1 MKLPKADSALNK
13 KGETMRAFKGTIS
26 LPPKKP
32 VAVYF
37 WITLCT
43 LIFYVFLAKLTPQR
57 VGDGSE
63 YYALFIAWK
72 ETLRPWMTEA
82 SYRAYQDLFLQHSIT
97 GLVPRDW
104 FPKAFPALTFR
115 EEADFNHFWLYSFLA
130 FSVAKISQFLG
141 FVLQPHNAFLGLH
154 FIFVTISASIAYY
167 LYGRRGII
175 AFVLMT
181 LFSPML
187 WFSDK
192 VHTELMTYC
201 LTLAAVMLVH
211 SRKYTMAAFFIALAS
226 TQNPSFAL
234 IAFIPFVFRF
244 YIERDKKFSA
254 IEVIT
259 ITATALLVLM
269 HPVYYFLRFGVPTPQ
284 LLAGGAS
291 LGGNL
296 SIFYI
301 WILDPDLGLLP
312 NWPLGVF
319 LILFAI
325 AIKALKKT
333 AAAPLNNAY
342 FYLFVAVFL
351 AVNFYAHSSTTN
363 LNSGATPGLAR
374 YSLWYLPL
382 FFPLVYYVTC
392 NFPSRKI
399 LGYPAATIIVLIG
412 CASLYANNPKNPES
426 YSTPTWLSNAIQV
439 KLPWLYTPPTEV
451 FEERFSGLGE
461 AVYQYPVRGV
471 LGPDCRKLL
480 LLPGEGKSII
490 TVPAH
495 CHIDAEKLD
504 TLINESPAPA
514 VETFTRLS
522 DIQHSQAMLKLN
534 PMIYKIGLSG
544 NGNFALVSGWYSP
557 EAWGAWSSKKIASL
571 SIPCNSEQYYANKE
585 SLEFILSLRGFGEKR
600 VSIEQN
606 NSMIFKGLISVQK
619 DIPLTVSTN
628 SCKSD
633 SITIN
638 INIEEPTSPAALG
651 QSDDSRKLG
660 VGISSFTLKN

>member
-1 MKLPKADSALNK
+1 
-13 KGETMRAFKGTIS
+13 MRAFKGATP
-26 LPPKKP
+26 LPPGKKI
-32 VAVYF
+32 AVYF

-43 LIFYVFLAKLTPQR
+43 LLFYVFLAKLTPQR

-72 ETLRPWMTEA
+72 ETFRPWMTEA
-82 SYRAYQDLFLQHSIT
+82 SYRVYQDLFLQHSIV

-104 FPKAFPALTFR
+104 FPQAFPALTYR
-115 EEADFNHFWLYSFLA
+115 GEADFNHFWLYSFLA
-130 FSVAKISQFLG
+130 FSVARISQFLG
-141 FVLQPHNAFLGLH
+141 LVLQPHSAFLGLH
-154 FIFVTISASIAYY
+154 FVLVTMSASIAYY
-167 LYGRRGII
+167 LYGRRGIL

-201 LTLAAVMLVH
+201 LTLAGVMLVY

-234 IAFIPFVFRF
+234 IAFVPFVFRF
-244 YIERDKKFSA
+244 YIERNKKFSA
-254 IEVIT
+254 VEVIT
-259 ITATALLVLM
+259 ITATALLVLA

-325 AIKALKKT
+325 GLKTLKKT
-333 AAAPLNNAY
+333 EAAPLNNTY
-342 FYLFVAVFL
+342 FYLFVAIFL
-351 AVNFYAHSSTTN
+351 AVNFYAHSSTMN

-382 FFPLVYYVTC
+382 FFPIVYYVTC
-392 NFPSRKI
+392 NFPSRKA
-399 LGYPAATIIVLIG
+399 LGYPAAAIVMLIG
-412 CASLYANNPKNPES
+412 CTSLYANNPKRPES
-426 YSTPTWLSNAIQV
+426 YSTPTPLSNAIQA

-451 FEERFSGLGE
+451 FAERFSGLGE
-461 AVYQYPVRGV
+461 AISQYPVRGV

-480 LLPGEGKSII
+480 LLPGEAKSII

-495 CHIDAEKLD
+495 CQMDAKKLGA
-504 TLINESPAPA
+504 LINERTAPL
-514 VETFTRLS
+514 VETFIRLD
-522 DIQHSQAMLKLN
+522 DIQQSQALLTLN
-534 PMIYKIGLSG
+534 PMTYEIGLSG
-544 NGNFALVSGWYSP
+544 SGNFALASGWYSP
-557 EAWGAWSSKKIASL
+557 EAWGVWSRKETASL
-571 SIPCNSEQYYANKE
+571 SIPCNSQQYYAKKE
-585 SLEFILSLRGFGEKR
+585 KLELILSLRGFGEKR
-600 VSIEQN
+600 VSMEQN
-606 NSMIFKGLISVQK
+606 NSIIFQGLISAQQ
-619 DIPLTVSTN
+619 DIPLTVTTN
-628 SCKSD
+628 SCNSN

-638 INIEEPTSPAALG
+638 INIENPTSPAELG

-660 VGISSFTLKN
+660 VGLSSFTLKN